1 MDKVPAVKPVTD
13 TTKSSSAH
21 AAEGGSASRKTAGR
35 PDYNGLTPQVEAAD
49 AVRERLGRNLAT
61 LNTEV
66 RAQMGKTAEKTA
78 WKIAAT
84 GAGLVA
90 GVITRKIIV
99 ASWKAAKGTNPPTN
113 PAARETQWSEALIWT
128 IATSIGVG
136 IARLVATR
144 GAAGAWEKATGALP
158 PGLQEVSP

>member
-1 MDKVPAVKPVTD
+1 MDEITPAEAV
-13 TTKSSSAH
+13 TTKGTVAP
-21 AAEGGSASRKTAGR
+21 R
-35 PDYNGLTPQVEAAD
+35 PDYNGLTPHVAAVEAA
-49 AVRERLGRNLAT
+49 REQLGRDLDA

-66 RAQMGKTAEKTA
+66 RAQMGQTAEKTT

-84 GAGLVA
+84 GAGIVA
-90 GVITRKIIV
+90 GVIARKVIV
-99 ASWKAAKGTNPPTN
+99 ASWVKAKGTNPPTN
-113 PAARETQWSEALIWT
+113 PAARETQWSEALVWT

>member
-1 MDKVPAVKPVTD
+1 MDEVTPVKPV
-13 TTKSSSAH
+13 SG
-21 AAEGGSASRKTAGR
+21 AAAKGR
-35 PDYNGLTPQVEAAD
+35 PDYNGLTPHVAAVEAA
-49 AVRERLGRNLAT
+49 RERLGRDLDT

-78 WKIAAT
+78 WKVAAT
-84 GAGLVA
+84 GAGVIA
-90 GVITRKIIV
+90 GVLARKVIV
-99 ASWKAAKGTNPPTN
+99 ASWVKAKGTNPPTN

-144 GAAGAWEKATGALP
+144 GAAAGWEKATGALP

>member
-1 MDKVPAVKPVTD
+1 MDEVAPGKPMSAVR
-13 TTKSSSAH
+13 
-21 AAEGGSASRKTAGR
+21 GSGKTAGR
-35 PDYNGLTPQVEAAD
+35 PDYNGLTPHVAAVEAA
-49 AVRERLGRNLAT
+49 RERLGRDLDT

-66 RAQMGKTAEKTA
+66 RAQMGQTAEKTA

-84 GAGLVA
+84 GSGILA
-90 GVITRKIIV
+90 GVLTRKVIV

>member
-1 MDKVPAVKPVTD
+1 MDEVTTVKSV
-13 TTKSSSAH
+13 KAS
-21 AAEGGSASRKTAGR
+21 GG
-35 PDYNGLTPQVEAAD
+35 PNYNGLSPQVEAAD
-49 AVRERLGRNLAT
+49 AAREQLGHHLAT

-66 RAQMGKTAEKTA
+66 RAHMGQTAEKTA
-78 WKIAAT
+78 WKVAAT
-84 GAGLVA
+84 GSGILAGVLTRKLIVA
-90 GVITRKIIV
+90 G
-99 ASWKAAKGTNPPTN
+99 WKAAKGTNPPTN

>member
-1 MDKVPAVKPVTD
+1 VDEVTPEAVNRSKAGTGG
-13 TTKSSSAH
+13 
-21 AAEGGSASRKTAGR
+21 AAR
-35 PDYNGLTPQVEAAD
+35 YNGLTPHVAAVEAA
-49 AVRERLGRNLAT
+49 REKLGRDLDT

-66 RAQMGKTAEKTA
+66 RAQMGQTAEKTA
-78 WKIAAT
+78 WKVAAT
-84 GAGLVA
+84 GAGVLAGVLTRKAIVA
-90 GVITRKIIV
+90 G
-99 ASWKAAKGTNPPTN
+99 WKAAKGTNPPTN

-128 IATSIGVG
+128 VATSIGVG